1 MKWWRKLAHG
11 VVQTHPEEE
20 NSNLEAKQP
29 PNEPTQS
36 TDDQRERLPMK
47 AMQMRGLVGTI
58 LANITVEPY
67 IFLYSLGFG
76 MTTIITP
83 ILYMNKICSVRI
95 IVKFSYKRAF

>member
-1 MKWWRKLAHG
+1 MDKL
-11 VVQTHPEEE
+11 EEK
-20 NSNLEAKQP
+20 NSDLEARNP

-36 TDDQRERLPMK
+36 IDDQRERLPMK
-47 AMQMRGLVGTI
+47 AMQIRGLVGTI

-95 IVKFSYKRAF
+95 IIIIIIYLLYSEQQIVLF

>member
-1 MKWWRKLAHG
+1 MDKL
-11 VVQTHPEEE
+11 EEK
-20 NSNLEAKQP
+20 NSDLEAKKP
-29 PNEPTQS
+29 PSEPTQS

-47 AMQMRGLVGTI
+47 AMQIRGLVGTI

>member
-1 MKWWRKLAHG
+1 MEKS
-11 VVQTHPEEE
+11 EED
-20 NSNLEAKQP
+20 NSNLEAKMPQIELP
-29 PNEPTQS
+29 KSQGEQL
-36 TDDQRERLPMK
+36 ERLPMK
-47 AMQMRGLVGTI
+47 AMQIRGLVGTI

-95 IVKFSYKRAF
+95 IRRIWHINNCPLISNP